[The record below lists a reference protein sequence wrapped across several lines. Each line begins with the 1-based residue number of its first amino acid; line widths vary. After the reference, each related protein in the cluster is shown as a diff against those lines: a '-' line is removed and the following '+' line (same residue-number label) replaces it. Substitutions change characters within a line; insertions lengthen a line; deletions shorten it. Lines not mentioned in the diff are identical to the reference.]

1 MALKYAPL
9 CSRCGE
15 RRTKSPTGLCCRCQ
29 LVSTPSKPCK
39 VCGAI
44 KTKHPSGLCYRCRPN
59 AEHGDD
65 IEKAI
70 ETHLR
75 AINVLELRRANMS
88 YSQIAATLSIS
99 KSTAHSIYHTAMG
112 LPDWDIADGTDSDME

>member
-29 LVSTPSKPCK
+29 LVSTPSEPCK

-44 KTKHPSGLCYRCRPN
+44 KTKHPSGLCYRCRPR
-59 AEHGDD
+59 AENGND

-75 AINVLELRRANMS
+75 AINILELRRANMS
-88 YSQIAATLSIS
+88 YSQIANTMNIS
-99 KSTAHSIYHTAMG
+99 KSTAYNLFRTAMG
-112 LPDWDIADGTDSDME
+112 LSGLEVADAIDSEMK